1 MNTLFSFLSTL
12 SNFKKLSIHVLQV
25 NLYIRFLKLK
35 RDMFYVLHVTI
46 SNLIIV
52 SKINFYVPVTD
63 FFVLSLANN
72 FKLERPLAE
81 KLEFKQLDGV
91 FEMF

>member
-1 MNTLFSFLSTL
+1 
-12 SNFKKLSIHVLQV
+12 
-25 NLYIRFLKLK
+25 
-35 RDMFYVLHVTI
+35 MFYVLHVTI

-52 SKINFYVPVTD
+52 SKINFYVRVTD

>member
-1 MNTLFSFLSTL
+1 
-12 SNFKKLSIHVLQV
+12 
-25 NLYIRFLKLK
+25 
-35 RDMFYVLHVTI
+35 MFYVLHVTYL
-46 SNLIIV
+46 NLIIV

-63 FFVLSLANN
+63 FFVLSLGNN

-81 KLEFKQLDGV
+81 KLKFKQLDGV